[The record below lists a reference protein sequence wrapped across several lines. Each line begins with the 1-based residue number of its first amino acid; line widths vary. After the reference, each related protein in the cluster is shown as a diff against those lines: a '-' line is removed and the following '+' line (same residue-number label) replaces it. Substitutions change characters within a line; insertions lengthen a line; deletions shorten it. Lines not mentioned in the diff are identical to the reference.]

1 MIQVLD
7 SVDSCNIFWVQV
19 AGEIN
24 DRFSCV
30 SITEKVRRDSWPCK
44 GVDGDSKVD
53 NTSSL
58 LLMQGKVNCD
68 EVICI
73 INY

>member
-24 DRFSCV
+24 DLFSCV
-30 SITEKVRRDSWPCK
+30 SIIFFLVCPLPRKYVAIAGLAKE
-44 GVDGDSKVD
+44 
-53 NTSSL
+53 
-58 LLMQGKVNCD
+58 LMEIQK
-68 EVICI
+68 
-73 INY
+73 